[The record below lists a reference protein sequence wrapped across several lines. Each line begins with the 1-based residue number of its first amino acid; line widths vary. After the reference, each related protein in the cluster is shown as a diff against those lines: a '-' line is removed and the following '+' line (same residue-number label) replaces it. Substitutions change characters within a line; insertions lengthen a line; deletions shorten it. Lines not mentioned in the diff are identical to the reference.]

1 MSGIEGDG
9 AEPVG
14 HAVSADHLARHGRR
28 ALDVVRSAGGDI
40 AEDQLLRRA
49 AAQQRDNLAEQIRPG
64 EVRPV
69 LVGQGD
75 GHAARL
81 SARDD
86 RDLVDR
92 VVVGQSVH
100 HDGVARLVIR
110 RQAALMLRNDAAVL
124 LGPGDDLDD
133 GLIEQRHVDRGQV
146 APTGEQRRLVE
157 QVLQIRAGEA
167 RRAPGD
173 LREVDV
179 LGEGLVARVDGEDL
193 LAALDIRQAD
203 IDLPVKAA
211 RAQERGVEDVDAVR
225 RGEDDNALVRGEAVH
240 LDEQL
245 VERLLALVVA
255 AAEAAAALAAD
266 GVDLVDEDDGRSVLL
281 GLREEVAH
289 AARADA
295 DVHLH
300 KVGAGDG
307 EELHPGL
314 TGHGT
319 REQRFARAGRADEQD
334 ALWDVRAEAE
344 ILLRI
349 AQELHD
355 LLQLLLLLV
364 RARDVAERSLSI
376 ALAGRLDA
384 GLAEAGHLAVHPAA
398 RVAGHEVHQQDERQ
412 NRQHIRQQQLQP
424 VCRVVGVV
432 VIVGDD
438 AARALLLDELV
449 EIVIEQV
456 EAVEVAGGG
465 RAVL

>member
-1 MSGIEGDG
+1 MKMM
-9 AEPVG
+9 A
-14 HAVSADHLARHGRR
+14 
-28 ALDVVRSAGGDI
+28 
-40 AEDQLLRRA
+40 
-49 AAQQRDNLAEQIRPG
+49 
-64 EVRPV
+64 
-69 LVGQGD
+69 
-75 GHAARL
+75 
-81 SARDD
+81 
-86 RDLVDR
+86 
-92 VVVGQSVH
+92 
-100 HDGVARLVIR
+100 
-110 RQAALMLRNDAAVL
+110 
-124 LGPGDDLDD
+124 
-133 GLIEQRHVDRGQV
+133 
-146 APTGEQRRLVE
+146 
-157 QVLQIRAGEA
+157 
-167 RRAPGD
+167 
-173 LREVDV
+173 
-179 LGEGLVARVDGEDL
+179 
-193 LAALDIRQAD
+193 
-203 IDLPVKAA
+203 
-211 RAQERGVEDVDAVR
+211 
-225 RGEDDNALVRGEAVH
+225 
-240 LDEQL
+240 
-245 VERLLALVVA
+245 
-255 AAEAAAALAAD
+255 
-266 GVDLVDEDDGRSVLL
+266 
-281 GLREEVAH
+281 
-289 AARADA
+289 
-295 DVHLH
+295 
-300 KVGAGDG
+300 VGAGDG

-334 ALWDVRAEAE
+334 ALRDVRAEAE